1 MIRRDKIIFSIFLIV
16 IIALAWGV
24 VTLYFVSNSQS
35 ISLNQKQAEVLARY
49 AEDMSTQTQFL
60 VSSFL
65 AYHDLTEMDQNQPN
79 MTYDVLSYLE
89 DRSFTLLGNEAD
101 SVRSIIQ
108 LDSGTIGPFDDGQG
122 EQYKT
127 FVDTYYNVS
136 ETVVYA
142 VNQLDL
148 TTGKVLSEHY
158 SLMYEL
164 CHILGADQYNAT
176 GNNTQL
182 TGISRAFLSVYVALD
197 SYSIA
202 SELIHYQLNLTLLNT
217 ELGWALANATQ
228 LYQNLVDWHNLN
240 SQ

>member
-1 MIRRDKIIFSIFLIV
+1 MIRRDKIIYSVLLIV

-35 ISLNQKQAEVLARY
+35 ISLKQEQARVLAKY

-60 VSSFL
+60 VNSFL
-65 AYHDLTEMDQNQPN
+65 AYYSLTKMDQNQPN
-79 MTYDVLSYLE
+79 MTENVLMMLE
-89 DRSFTLLGNEAD
+89 DRSFTLLGYEAD

-108 LDSGTIGPFDDGQG
+108 SDSTEIGLFDEDHG
-122 EQYKT
+122 EQYKAYE
-127 FVDTYYNVS
+127 DAYYNVS
-136 ETVVYA
+136 ETVIYA

-148 TTGKVLSEHY
+148 TTGRVLSEHY

-164 CHILGADQYNAT
+164 CHILGADQYNPT

-182 TGISRAFLSVYVALD
+182 TEISQAFLTVYLHYSD
-197 SYSIA
+197 LQSGYQPNSIA
-202 SELIHYQLNLTLLNT
+202 LNTAINT

-240 SQ
+240 PQ